1 MACGYDEQHSV
12 TNTNY
17 CMAVEEHCIAR
28 YVILY
33 DILLSCCYLILLSC
47 RYVILYDEMKCDA
60 AGRLLLNGDKDGGAA
75 VARGSDTCT
84 DAKKPGDPLLFWFYT
99 G

>member
-1 MACGYDEQHSV
+1 MCSQ
-12 TNTNY
+12 
-17 CMAVEEHCIAR
+17 R
-28 YVILY
+28 
-33 DILLSCCYLILLSC
+33 
-47 RYVILYDEMKCDA
+47 ILYDEMKCDA
-60 AGRLLLNGDKDGGAA
+60 VGRLLLNGDKDGGAA